1 MLRQWRKRNPEL
13 VRAQKQR
20 YYERK
25 VWPRVPRTR
34 QGKRKDCKEYDPDEI
49 LRDLFGVRVVL
60 TDFKK
65 SVAPPPPPS
74 LPPPPPPSPPP
85 PPPSSRRRQRKKLA
99 YSSSSSD
106 SETDEGLSKELD
118 QMLAEPEEPVGKRIE
133 QIRKNRKKAEANRV
147 KRMLKRQKQEEMI
160 TAISTELDGMSS
172 MLYDMDK
179 WFTQFER
186 EDTVAQAT
194 QFAYTHSVEIST
206 GLVNELEHFL
216 F

>member
-74 LPPPPPPSPPP
+74 LPP
-85 PPPSSRRRQRKKLA
+85 SSLVIVTTCRSWDLKKLED
-99 YSSSSSD
+99 Y
-106 SETDEGLSKELD
+106 
-118 QMLAEPEEPVGKRIE
+118 
-133 QIRKNRKKAEANRV
+133 RV
-147 KRMLKRQKQEEMI
+147 KDSLLIR
-160 TAISTELDGMSS
+160 
-172 MLYDMDK
+172 
-179 WFTQFER
+179 W
-186 EDTVAQAT
+186 
-194 QFAYTHSVEIST
+194 
-206 GLVNELEHFL
+206 
-216 F
+216 

>member
-1 MLRQWRKRNPEL
+1 M
-13 VRAQKQR
+13 
-20 YYERK
+20 
-25 VWPRVPRTR
+25 PRTR

-65 SVAPPPPPS
+65 SLPPPPPPS
-74 LPPPPPPSPPP
+74 LPPPPPLPSPPP
-85 PPPSSRRRQRKKLA
+85 PPPSSRRRPRKSLA

-118 QMLAEPEEPVGKRIE
+118 QMLVEPEEPVEKME
-133 QIRKNRKKAEANRV
+133 QIRKNRKAEANRV

>member
-1 MLRQWRKRNPEL
+1 MLTQWRKRNPEL
-13 VRAQKQR
+13 VRAQKR
-20 YYERK
+20 GHYERK

-34 QGKRKDCKEYDPDEI
+34 QGKGKDGDKYDPDEI

-65 SVAPPPPPS
+65 SLASPPPPS
-74 LPPPPPPSPPP
+74 PTPPPP
-85 PPPSSRRRQRKKLA
+85 PPPSSRRRPRKRLA
-99 YSSSSSD
+99 YSSSSSSSD
-106 SETDEGLSKELD
+106 SETDEGLSRELD
-118 QMLAEPEEPVGKRIE
+118 QMLAEPEEPVEKRIE

-147 KRMLKRQKQEEMI
+147 RRMLKRQKQEEMI
-160 TAISTELDGMSS
+160 TAIATELDGMSS

-194 QFAYTHSVEIST
+194 QFEYTHSVEIST
-206 GLVNELEHFL
+206 ELMNELEHLL